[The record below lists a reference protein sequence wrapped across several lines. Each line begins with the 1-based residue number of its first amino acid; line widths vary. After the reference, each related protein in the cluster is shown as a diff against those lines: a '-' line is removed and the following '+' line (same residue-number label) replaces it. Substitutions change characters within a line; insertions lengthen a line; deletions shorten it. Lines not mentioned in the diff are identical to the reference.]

1 MHLLQKE
8 AGPVNL
14 RRRLLCASAVGIPFV
29 FLLPRAV
36 AWDEQ
41 RLQAL
46 MEQRAG
52 TPGLRRLNAWLE
64 LLVRQKS
71 QAQSVQIKAVN
82 DFWNTEVLA
91 ALDSSIWKMPDYWA
105 TPLQTLAK
113 GAGDCEDFVIGKY
126 FSLIKL
132 GVPFKK
138 MRLIYVRARNGGLGS
153 QRDVAHMV
161 LGIYETPTSDPL
173 VLDNLIDG
181 IKPASQRQDL
191 SPVFSFDAESVYVGG
206 VGTAAASRINR
217 WQDLLMRMRQE
228 GFDV

>member
-82 DFWNTEVLA
+82 DFGIPVLA

-138 MRLIYVRARNGGLGS
+138 CA
-153 QRDVAHMV
+153 
-161 LGIYETPTSDPL
+161 
-173 VLDNLIDG
+173 
-181 IKPASQRQDL
+181 
-191 SPVFSFDAESVYVGG
+191 
-206 VGTAAASRINR
+206 
-217 WQDLLMRMRQE
+217 
-228 GFDV
+228 